1 MAKYSLWGGPNY
13 AHQRLEEMDPADV
26 FTDLDEA
33 RAEYKRRKGDP
44 YYPTWGSDGGAI
56 LVHDD
61 NGDVVDIV
69 MGNPGEV
76 PLHVNLATLA
86 QWAEYEAK
94 VVEEAATEITD
105 PEIKAAAKRQVEGM
119 NEAAEA
125 LDKAAESAAETAAEV
140 FVETGVPSDQNPEPV
155 VAGNPSNLWSP
166 WTVFV
171 SDFGYIVARRTTGLG
186 DWDKQEFVT
195 DESGRIAYFNS
206 KAEAQAIAN
215 EKNAVTHGN
224 PSKFYR
230 MGYELGKDRLAEAGG
245 DPDQVREPLSGE
257 FAGESISEIL
267 GEDFD
272 DDEEMEAAADDFE
285 AGYWAAVYG
294 NPGVPVV
301 SDVAKATGK
310 ALDTTAE
317 AITPEVVQK
326 EIRETV
332 AEDIAP
338 EPTDWL
344 FRPRF
349 RKHG

>member
-1 MAKYSLWGGPNY
+1 MATKVKVEDKGRTVYGEYHGGPYIELSFGKPGKPTEVINVWDY
-13 AHQRLEEMDPADV
+13 EAERPGIENTEASVRREIEEWINERD
-26 FTDLDEA
+26 
-33 RAEYKRRKGDP
+33 REYP
-44 YYPTWGSDGGAI
+44 EWY
-56 LVHDD
+56 DD
-61 NGDVVDIV
+61 YITY
-69 MGNPGEV
+69 GNPSEGNYVGAV
-76 PLHVNLATLA
+76 PLHQVLSTLA
-86 QWAEYEAK
+86 QHVDYEAE
-94 VVEEAATEITD
+94 VVEEAAAKITD

-140 FVETGVPSDQNPEPV
+140 YVETGVPSEQTSEPV
-155 VAGNPSNLWSP
+155 V
-166 WTVFV
+166 V
-171 SDFGYIVARRTTGLG
+171 
-186 DWDKQEFVT
+186 
-195 DESGRIAYFNS
+195 
-206 KAEAQAIAN
+206 
-215 EKNAVTHGN
+215 GN

-317 AITPEVVQK
+317 AITPEVVQR
-326 EIRETV
+326 EIRESV